1 MVSLGFATCLQELLS
16 DHRARSFLEHREK
29 LLNYFHLRNL
39 SKINR
44 TQLDFSLF
52 TLHLTYGYKNR
63 KEKISRAP

>member
-39 SKINR
+39 SK
-44 TQLDFSLF
+44 
-52 TLHLTYGYKNR
+52 
-63 KEKISRAP
+63 RAHFKKGHILNSV